1 MKEIKNQIITEN
13 GRDYNYI
20 EYDKKLPNGTPYSIK
35 TSIQTPEEL
44 LKSNNDKRIQE
55 LRVEIYD
62 KQLLGD
68 NVTILQDE
76 LRTLL
81 GL

>member
-20 EYDKKLPNGTPYSIK
+20 EYDKKLPNGAPYSIK
-35 TSIQTPEEL
+35 TSIQTSAEL
-44 LKSNNDKRIQE
+44 LKADNYKRIEE

-68 NVTILQDE
+68 DVVALQDE
-76 LRTLL
+76 LRELL
-81 GL
+81 GR